1 MFGRWTSRT
10 VDDGQVRGDLA
21 WCTLCIGVRA
31 TLGGPRDGRE
41 INYPTAPDV
50 IVLGYQG
57 IVGRQERPLDLRG
70 HMRGAVLAV
79 KGDCSG
85 L

>member
-10 VDDGQVRGDLA
+10 VADGRVLQDLA

-41 INYPTAPDV
+41 ITHPTAPDL
-50 IVLGYQG
+50 IVLGYEDIIG
-57 IVGRQERPLDLRG
+57 VPHRLTGP
-70 HMRGAVLAV
+70 MRGGVFAV
-79 KGDCSG
+79 KGARHG